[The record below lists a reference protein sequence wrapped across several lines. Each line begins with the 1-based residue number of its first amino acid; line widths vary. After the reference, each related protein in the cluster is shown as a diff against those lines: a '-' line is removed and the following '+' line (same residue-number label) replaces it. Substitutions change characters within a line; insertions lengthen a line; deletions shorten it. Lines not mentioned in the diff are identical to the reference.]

1 MKTGRRYGIVYF
13 KGSENIVNFN
23 ILKGDFVKNI
33 ENMSIIIYNSKNFF
47 LKKRKN
53 EIRVSDKFN

>member
-1 MKTGRRYGIVYF
+1 MYRIIYF

-33 ENMSIIIYNSKNFF
+33 ENKSIIIYNSKNFF
-47 LKKRKN
+47 
-53 EIRVSDKFN
+53 